1 MACLRFTVCLL
12 LVLVAVSY
20 SESRLLHP
28 SLVRR
33 NLIRSIR
40 ELGENGVYNVRQG
53 NGSMKKIHVSSKR
66 ASPGGPDPQHHSKN
80 Q

>member
-1 MACLRFTVCLL
+1 MACLRFSVCLF
-12 LVLVAVSY
+12 LVLLAVSY
-20 SESRLLHP
+20 SESRLLDP

-33 NLIRSIR
+33 NLILSIR
-40 ELGENGVYNVRQG
+40 KMGESEVYNVGQG
-53 NGSMKKIHVSSKR
+53 NEGTKKIHFNSKR